1 MCGRFVSASPPDEIA
16 RYFDAVDP
24 GEAVLAPS
32 YNVAPTDD
40 VYGVLE
46 HDGERV
52 VETFHWGLVPNWAKS
67 AAVGSRMINAR
78 AETVAAKFKPSFMK
92 RRCIV
97 PATGFY
103 EWRTVPG
110 QKKKQPMF
118 IHDPS
123 GAPLAMAG
131 LWETWRDREVADLA
145 GAAHANAPRGD
156 LLHSCTI
163 ITTTAN
169 DDLAPIHDR
178 MPVLL
183 PRDVWATWLDE
194 SNDDLDALAHLLVP
208 APTGF
213 VELYPV
219 GAEVGNVANQGA
231 HLLARVV
238 PDVAAQGT
246 LL

>member
-16 RYFDAVDP
+16 RYFDAVEP
-24 GEAVLAPS
+24 EETVLEPS

-40 VYGVLE
+40 VYGVVE

-52 VETFHWGLVPNWAKS
+52 VEVFHWGLVPNWAKS
-67 AAVGSRMINAR
+67 PAVGSRMINAR
-78 AETVAAKFKPSFMK
+78 AETITSKFKPAFTK

-103 EWRTVPG
+103 EWKTVPG
-110 QKKKQPMF
+110 QKKKQPQF
-118 IHDPS
+118 IHDPA
-123 GAPLAMAG
+123 GHPLAFAG
-131 LWETWRDREVADLA
+131 LWEIWRDRDGTVTNKTL
-145 GAAHANAPRGD
+145 RGD
-156 LLHSCTI
+156 ALYSCTI

-169 DDLAPIHDR
+169 QDMAAVHDR

-183 PRDVWATWLDE
+183 APDSWATWLDPA
-194 SNDDLDALAHLLVP
+194 NGDLDALERLLVP
-208 APTGF
+208 AANGLI
-213 VELYPV
+213 ELYPV
-219 GAEVGNVANQGA
+219 GSDVGNVANQGA
-231 HLLARVV
+231 HLMARVE

>member
-24 GEAVLAPS
+24 EETVLEPS

-40 VYGVLE
+40 VYAVVE

-52 VETFHWGLVPNWAKS
+52 VEVFHWGLVPNWAKS
-67 AAVGSRMINAR
+67 PSVASRMINAR
-78 AETVAAKFKPSFMK
+78 AETITAKFKPAFTA

-103 EWRTVPG
+103 EWRAVPG

-118 IHDPS
+118 IHDP
-123 GAPLAMAG
+123 GGRLLAFAG
-131 LWETWRDREVADLA
+131 LWEVWRDRDGVAGNKNL
-145 GAAHANAPRGD
+145 RGD
-156 LLHSCTI
+156 ALHSCTI

-169 DDLAPIHDR
+169 EDMAVVHDR

-183 PRDVWATWLDE
+183 APDTWATWLDE
-194 SNDDLDALAHLLVP
+194 TNHDLDALGGLLVP
-208 APTGF
+208 APAGGL
-213 VELYPV
+213 ELYPV
-219 GAEVGNVANQGA
+219 APDVGNVANQGA
-231 HLLARVV
+231 HLMAHVE